1 MDGFPQ
7 YTRSAK
13 QSNAGVGIVSRIVED
28 EFDWLLRQDYQERD
42 FGTDGQI
49 DVVTESG
56 SVTGQMLGCQIKCGP
71 SFFPR
76 VKSLGI
82 RLPWETK
89 HFNLPRQLPAPGRRS
104 RVRVSG

>member
-71 SFFPR
+71 SFFRESNRWGFVYRGKPSTSTFLANYPLPEGGR
-76 VKSLGI
+76 V
-82 RLPWETK
+82 
-89 HFNLPRQLPAPGRRS
+89 
-104 RVRVSG
+104 